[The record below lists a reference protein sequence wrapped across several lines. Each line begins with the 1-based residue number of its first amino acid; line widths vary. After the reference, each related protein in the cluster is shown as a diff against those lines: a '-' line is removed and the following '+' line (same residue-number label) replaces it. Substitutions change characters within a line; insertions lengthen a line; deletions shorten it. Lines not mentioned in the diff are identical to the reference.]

1 MWLTKFDDFLQVYGW
16 RTEGIADTNIP
27 SWIENPESPLGQI
40 RNFLAMD
47 EPHHFERAAEA
58 ARAERNDAV
67 EAARSQLSGEMVTA
81 LTSCWP

>member
-47 EPHHFERAAEA
+47 EPPRLRAGRRGRPGASGTRRSRPPGRSCP
-58 ARAERNDAV
+58 AR
-67 EAARSQLSGEMVTA
+67 
-81 LTSCWP
+81 